1 MCKYGLAHW
10 TTYFIKSEYYCS
22 VTLMK
27 NMNALAKF
35 RVLAVLAVMF
45 LTITANAQEA
55 PDGKRRY
62 RVTAFK
68 SYNTEI
74 TSMSNTADAYPK
86 STLYIPSAFSP
97 DGDGVNDAFG
107 VKGKNIISLKMKIYN
122 RWGEL
127 VYESQQLNDTWDGT
141 YLGNPITSTDV
152 FVYTVSAV
160 SIDGKPLPDENG
172 TVTLVADGTVEN

>member
-1 MCKYGLAHW
+1 
-10 TTYFIKSEYYCS
+10 
-22 VTLMK
+22 
-27 NMNALAKF
+27 MNATANF
-35 RVLAVLAVMF
+35 RI
-45 LTITANAQEA
+45 LTIVLLMLFTWGINAQEA

-68 SYNTEI
+68 AYNTEV
-74 TSMSNTADAYPK
+74 TSLSNTADAYPK
-86 STLYIPSAFSP
+86 STLYIPSAFTP

-141 YLGNPITSTDV
+141 YLGTPITNTDV

-172 TVTLVADGTVEN
+172 TVTLVADGTIEP